1 MPVKTA
7 HGNKIVN
14 AEQVGPDGNTPY
26 SPSDVKWEVLDRL
39 GHDGIPD
46 FANQTPEDNS

>member
-1 MPVKTA
+1 M
-7 HGNKIVN
+7 
-14 AEQVGPDGNTPY
+14 
-26 SPSDVKWEVLDRL
+26 SDVRFDVLRRL